1 MSRFRKQLDT
11 MRLTGTIPP
20 TTKTV
25 DAALTIL
32 KKLSPPEGMKTREIY
47 QAATSENL
55 PPDLLDDGANPFPS
69 MRYVVYWKYAKALAN
84 HILMNF
90 RFNRYLKTKVL
101 EDLKRRE
108 LIEKRHHRA
117 VTDSEV
123 LATLK
128 SEKQDMEA
136 KKPRWLWSI
145 RDMKR
150 EAEEAAKR
158 AQQLKASHRSWVRP
172 NIFLHFASSFFS
184 SEIYFHALRMA

>member
-1 MSRFRKQLDT
+1 

-69 MRYVVYWKYAKALAN
+69 MRY
-84 HILMNF
+84 
-90 RFNRYLKTKVL
+90 LKTKVL

-128 SEKQDMEA
+128 SEKQAMEA

-158 AQQLKASHRSWVRP
+158 AQQLKTSHRLSGQYHC
-172 NIFLHFASSFFS
+172 IL
-184 SEIYFHALRMA
+184 